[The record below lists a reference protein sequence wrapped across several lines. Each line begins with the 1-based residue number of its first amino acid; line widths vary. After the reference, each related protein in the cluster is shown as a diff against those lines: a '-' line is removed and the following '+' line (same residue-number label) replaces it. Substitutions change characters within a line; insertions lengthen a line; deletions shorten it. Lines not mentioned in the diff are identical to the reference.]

1 MLDASARTGRTE
13 RAAAW
18 PAAGGMIERLCIVGV
33 GLIGG
38 SLARAL
44 RAAGMVGEVVGTSRR
59 AAHLRRA
66 VELGVIDRFDLDPAA
81 AALGSEMV
89 VACTPMGAMEAVF
102 RALRPGLEP
111 NAVLT
116 DAGSVKQTVLK
127 AAQGAFGEVPPFL
140 VPAHPIAGTEHS
152 GVDASFATLFRG
164 RRVILTPG
172 ETADPSAVQRVESM
186 WRAAGAE
193 VDRMDAARHDAIL
206 ASVSHLP
213 HLLAYALVDL
223 LAGRSTDCFR
233 YAAGGF
239 RDFTRIASSD
249 PVMWR
254 DICLENREAVA
265 EEIEAIRAELASLAG
280 AVRRGD
286 GDALHERFARA
297 KRARDRF
304 LGEHPD

>member
-1 MLDASARTGRTE
+1 
-13 RAAAW
+13 
-18 PAAGGMIERLCIVGV
+18 MIERLCIVGV

-44 RAAGMVGEVVGTSRR
+44 REARMVGEVVGTSRR
-59 AAHLRRA
+59 EAHLRRA
-66 VELGVIDRFDLDPAA
+66 VELGVVDRFDLDLGAA
-81 AALGSEMV
+81 ARGAGMV
-89 VACTPMGAMEAVF
+89 VVCTPMGAMEEVF
-102 RALRPGLEP
+102 RALRPGLAP
-111 NAVLT
+111 DAVLT
-116 DAGSVKQTVLK
+116 DAGSVKQTVLR
-127 AAQGAFGEVPPFL
+127 AAEAAFGCVPPFL

-172 ETADPSAVQRVESM
+172 EAAEPSAVERVESM
-186 WRAAGAE
+186 WRATGAE
-193 VDRMDAARHDAIL
+193 VDRMEAGRHDEIL

-213 HLLAYALVDL
+213 HLLAYALVDF

-265 EEIEAIRAELASLAG
+265 EALEGIRAELGMLAG
-280 AVRRGD
+280 EVRSGD
-286 GDALHERFARA
+286 GDSLFERFARA
-297 KRARDRF
+297 KLARDGF
-304 LGEHPD
+304 LRDHPD